1 MLDSFIYENHLGQRF
16 IGLDN
21 GVYLNYNDLRDYSW
35 SYDTINSKI
44 SRFYRPMTSRKLP
57 LVVAGKN
64 EDQAIAAR
72 NRLLD
77 LAEADIEARL
87 PGKIFIG
94 EYYTNGFITGSSK
107 TNYLMSKRICNIT
120 LTFTS
125 DDPAWYREKIYPF
138 FSTADSMGTTVGGTS
153 EYPYDYPYDYAVALV
168 GQRIVADSASESA
181 YRLRIF
187 GAATDP
193 AIVISGHTYAV
204 KGNIG
209 GGESLLI
216 DSLTKTIT
224 LTTATGEKE
233 NWFDKRSRENYI
245 FKGIPPGDNVVSWS
259 GDFGFELTVIEKR
272 SEPKW
277 T

>member
-1 MLDSFIYENHLGQRF
+1 MLESFIFENHKGQRF
-16 IGLDN
+16 IGRDV

-35 SYDTINSKI
+35 SYDTINNKI
-44 SRFYRPMTSRKLP
+44 SRFYRSMRDRKLP
-57 LVVAGKN
+57 LVVAGKT
-64 EDQAIAAR
+64 EEEAIAAR
-72 NRLLD
+72 NRLLEI
-77 LAEADIEARL
+77 AEADIEARL
-87 PGKIFIG
+87 PGKIYIG
-94 EYYTNGFITGSSK
+94 EYYTNGYITAGEVS
-107 TNYLMSKRICNIT
+107 NYLISKRVCNIN

-125 DDPAWYREKIYPF
+125 DDPAWYREKVYPF
-138 FSTADSMGTTVGGTS
+138 LSTADSTGTTVGGTS
-153 EYPYDYPYDYAVALV
+153 DFPYDYPYDYAVALV

-181 YRLRIF
+181 YRLRIY

-204 KGNIG
+204 KGNVG

-224 LTTATGEKE
+224 LTTATGGKE
-233 NWFDKRSRENYI
+233 NWFDKRVRESYI
-245 FKGIPPGDNVVSWS
+245 FKGIPPGDNVVSWN

-272 SEPKW
+272 SAPKW